1 MHLWGLFIFLSPQM
15 VTKITIQRQ
24 GERNQREQMLV
35 LSLVPGDRS
44 VSLPLRMLSI
54 MVSSSKNNRSAGQPY
69 IKSQDVLVRWGVS

>member
-1 MHLWGLFIFLSPQM
+1 M

-35 LSLVPGDRS
+35 LSLVHGNRS

-54 MVSSSKNNRSAGQPY
+54 MVSSSQNNRSAGQPY
-69 IKSQDVLVRWGVS
+69 IKSQDVLVRWCVS